1 MQTTHSG
8 QVYDREFVIDYNSFE
23 RNDLMVFSAGYYEQ
37 KHIYTA
43 WGERMEQF
51 TERGNWDRLLYVH
64 EDIMGNT
71 RYYTKDNGQS
81 FAELEYDV
89 WGAVTS
95 PSKLTNNDNGNFA
108 AANFTGHPYDTV
120 LDIYFAEAR
129 FYDAKYRQWMASDP
143 IKSGLNWYLYVEGNP
158 ATYWDPTGL
167 EYYDKNGAIIPVQLD
182 DLAGYVGNTQVHM
195 IMDPQGALYGDLA
208 EMVAGINGGVRIEI
222 KPKTASNGNVYYK
235 GALGYEADT
244 EQGKTRFEIADDQS
258 IWVTYH
264 RLNTYLD
271 YIDSNDIIFGES
283 WKKEEAISLGETPD
297 SDRFYIR
304 LDYFARLLCSIGNQ
318 TPVWYGYN
326 LPGFD
331 WIAASQRVGGPRG
344 DYGHNVSNL
353 FGDEAVDVDGEVYT
367 GHLGIDMQK
376 WLKNVYA
383 VTEGTVID
391 ISERTVSNGH
401 SVTLKHE
408 VEGITF
414 YSFYAHMQV
423 GSLNH
428 LYEGQKLQAGEQIGI
443 IGNTGVGV
451 NKHLHLAFYVNN
463 ENPEESFGKD
473 LYGYQK
479 QITFTDKESFDHK
492 NLTFFNPAAVVQTQ
506 GKIIV
511 DTIKKLSD

>member
-1 MQTTHSG
+1 
-8 QVYDREFVIDYNSFE
+8 
-23 RNDLMVFSAGYYEQ
+23 
-37 KHIYTA
+37 
-43 WGERMEQF
+43 MEQF

-129 FYDAKYRQWMASDP
+129 FYDAKHRQWMASDP

-244 EQGKTRFEIADDQS
+244 EQGKTHFEIADDQS
-258 IWVTYH
+258 IWVTHH

-271 YIDSNDIIFGES
+271 YIDFNDIIFGES

-297 SDRFYIR
+297 SDRFYIQ

-318 TPVWYGYN
+318 TSIWYGYD

-331 WIAASQRVGGPRG
+331 WMAASQRAGDIVGN
-344 DYGHNVSNL
+344 YGHQVQSL
-353 FGDEAVDVDGEVYT
+353 FGDHVASRPELR
-367 GHLGIDMQK
+367 GHLGIDMGNRDT
-376 WLKNVYA
+376 LKNVYA
-383 VTEGTVID
+383 VADGTVKKIVETTD
-391 ISERTVSNGH
+391 PESNGY
-401 SVTLKHE
+401 SVTIKHE
-408 VEGITF
+408 IDGQVF
-414 YSFYAHMQV
+414 YSFYGHMEIGSTELLREEQHIYAGDQV
-423 GSLNH
+423 
-428 LYEGQKLQAGEQIGI
+428 GI
-443 IGNTGVGV
+443 IGNTGNSTGP
-451 NKHLHLAFYVNN
+451 HLHLAFYVNS
-463 ENPEESFGKD
+463 ENPDAHYERELSGYSFTKPFTNQKFFSHEEKG
-473 LYGYQK
+473 LV
-479 QITFTDKESFDHK
+479 
-492 NLTFFNPAAVVQTQ
+492 FFNPPEVIQTQ
-506 GKIIV
+506 GQIIV
-511 DTIKKLSD
+511 ETMKEPNEK

>member
-1 MQTTHSG
+1 
-8 QVYDREFVIDYNSFE
+8 
-23 RNDLMVFSAGYYEQ
+23 
-37 KHIYTA
+37 
-43 WGERMEQF
+43 
-51 TERGNWDRLLYVH
+51 
-64 EDIMGNT
+64 MGNT

-95 PSKLTNNDNGNFA
+95 PGKLTNNDNGNFA
-108 AANFTGHPYDTV
+108 APVFTGHPYDTV

-129 FYDAKYRQWMASDP
+129 FYDANHRQWMSVDP
-143 IKSGLNWYLYVEGNP
+143 IKSGLNWYLYANGNP

-258 IWVTYH
+258 IWVTH
-264 RLNTYLD
+264 RRLNTYLD
-271 YIDSNDIIFGES
+271 YIDSDDIIFGES
-283 WKKEEAISLGETPD
+283 WKKEKAISLGKTPD

-331 WIAASQRVGGPRG
+331 WRKGEYIGYVINQFG
-344 DYGHNVSNL
+344 DYLEHEPS
-353 FGDEAVDVDGEVYT
+353 T
-367 GHLGIDMQK
+367 SGHLGIDLASHKTHWKTLINVYSVADGTVVKMDK
-376 WLKNVYA
+376 TTDKNSNGYA
-383 VTEGTVID
+383 VTV
-391 ISERTVSNGH
+391 
-401 SVTLKHE
+401 KHE
-408 VEGITF
+408 IDGQVF
-414 YSFYAHMQV
+414 YSFYGHMEK
-423 GSLNH
+423 GSTEH
-428 LYEGQKLQAGEQIGI
+428 LEEGQYVRAGEQLGVVGSTGKST
-443 IGNTGVGV
+443 GN
-451 NKHLHLAFYVNN
+451 HIHLAFYIN
-463 ENPEESFGKD
+463 EKNSDKPYKGD
-473 LYGYQK
+473 LPGYTYGE
-479 QITFTDKESFDHK
+479 TFLDQEYHSYAG
-492 NLTFFNPAAVVQTQ
+492 LIYFNPSEVIQTQ
-506 GKIIV
+506 GQVIV
-511 DTIKKLSD
+511 KTMKELSEK